1 MLLLLFNYF
10 RSRRLLE
17 EGQNA
22 QADLFVF
29 EMVWIELKLSDE
41 NSSDEHNV

>member
-1 MLLLLFNYF
+1 M
-10 RSRRLLE
+10 E

-41 NSSDEHNV
+41 NSSDEQNTGWMLRTALTETVK